1 MSDIIRLLPD
11 SVANQIAAGEVIQ
24 RPASVVKELMEN
36 ALDAG
41 AATITVEVTQAGKDL
56 IRVTDDGSG
65 MSETDA
71 RLAFERHA
79 TSKIRK
85 AEDLFAIRTMGF
97 RGEALASIAAVAQVE
112 LRTKRQED
120 ELGTHIIIA
129 ASRVESQQ
137 PVACPDGSSF
147 SVKNLFFN
155 IPARRKF
162 LKTNNTELKH
172 IITEFQRI
180 VLTHPHISFRLR
192 HNDTDIYHLPAVAN
206 LRQRITGIFGKAA
219 NAHLIPLETDTSLV
233 KVRGFIGKPEF
244 AKKTFG
250 EQYFFTNGRFMKHP
264 YFHRAVTEAYQ
275 KLLPPEAVPS
285 YFIYFE
291 TDPGR
296 IDINIHPTKTEIKF
310 EDERSVWQ
318 ILHASVKEALGRFNI
333 VPSLDFEGGT
343 PIDIPVAR
351 KGQEVR
357 PPEIA
362 VDPNYNPFEEEKK
375 NTASS
380 FAGRRPVAPSR
391 KEILQYWE
399 KAYEGLADTSAPP
412 AESSTDDEEQIP
424 AASGTAFLQFKQ
436 KYILFAVKSGL
447 MFIDQRRA
455 HERILFET
463 YLRSLQEERAPAQQR
478 LFPVVLRLDPADMLI
493 LGEIGEEIEKLGISL
508 TQEQENSVTINGLP
522 GNTGNSDPEA
532 LLRSLIDHYKISEN
546 DPTVKTREKIA
557 AAMAAAAAIPYGKI
571 LGGEEMRDLTD
582 RLFACSEPAFTPG
595 GKPVFYILPAGDLE
609 KQFE

>member
-1 MSDIIRLLPD
+1 MADIIRLLPD

-36 ALDAG
+36 AIDAG
-41 AATITVEVTQAGKDL
+41 AATVTVEVTQAGKNL
-56 IRVTDDGSG
+56 IRVTDDGCG

-112 LRTKRQED
+112 LRTKRRED

-137 PVACPDGSSF
+137 PVACPEGSSF

-162 LKTNNTELKH
+162 LKTNTTELKH
-172 IITEFQRI
+172 IVTEFQRI
-180 VLTHPHISFRLR
+180 VLTHPNISFRLL
-192 HNDTDIYHLPAVAN
+192 HNDTGIYHLPAAAN
-206 LRQRITGIFGKAA
+206 LRQRITGVFGKGA

-233 KVRGFIGKPEF
+233 KIRGFVGKPEF
-244 AKKTFG
+244 ARKTFG
-250 EQYFFTNGRFMKHP
+250 EQFFFTNGRFMKHP

-275 KLLPPEAVPS
+275 NLLPAEAIPS

-291 TDPGR
+291 TGPDR

-318 ILHASVKEALGRFNI
+318 ILHASVKEALGKFSI

-343 PIDIPVAR
+343 PIDIPVKR
-351 KGQEVR
+351 PGREVR
-357 PPEIA
+357 TPEVP
-362 VDPNYNPFEEEKK
+362 VDPAFNPFDEEKK
-375 NTASS
+375 SPGPRY
-380 FAGRRPVAPSR
+380 AGPPPTPSQ
-391 KEILQYWE
+391 KDVLQHWE
-399 KAYEGLADTSAPP
+399 KAYEGLPSATTPERDEGEP
-412 AESSTDDEEQIP
+412 AP
-424 AASGTAFLQFKQ
+424 AATGSAFLQFKQ
-436 KYILFAVKSGL
+436 RYILFAVKSGL

-455 HERILFET
+455 HERILFEEFMH
-463 YLRSLQEERAPAQQR
+463 LLQEDHAPAQQR
-478 LFPVVLRLDPADMLI
+478 LFPVTLRLEATDL
-493 LGEIGEEIEKLGISL
+493 LVLEEIRPDVEKLGIAL
-508 TQEQENSVTINGLP
+508 TILEDAAVQINGLP
-522 GNTGNSDPEA
+522 GNAGNTDPEA

-546 DPTVKTREKIA
+546 DPTAKNREKIA
-557 AAMAAAAAIPYGKI
+557 AAMATAAAIPYGKS
-571 LGGEEMRDLTD
+571 LSGEEMRDLTD
-582 RLFACSEPAFTPG
+582 RLFGCSEPAYTPA
-595 GKPVFYILPAGDLE
+595 GKPVFYILPGAELE

>member
-1 MSDIIRLLPD
+1 MADIIRLLPD

-36 ALDAG
+36 AIDAG
-41 AATITVEVTQAGKDL
+41 ATTVTVEVTQAGKNL
-56 IRVTDDGSG
+56 IRITDDGCG

-112 LRTKRQED
+112 LRTKRRED

-129 ASRVESQQ
+129 ASQVESQQ

-172 IITEFQRI
+172 IVTEFQRI
-180 VLTHPHISFRLR
+180 VLTHPNISFRLL

-206 LRQRITGIFGKAA
+206 LRQRITGVFGKGA

-233 KVRGFIGKPEF
+233 KIRGFVGKPEF

-250 EQYFFTNGRFMKHP
+250 EQFFFTNGRFMKHP

-275 KLLPPEAVPS
+275 NLLPAEAVPS

-291 TDPGR
+291 TDPDR

-318 ILHASVKEALGRFNI
+318 ILHASVKEALGKFSI
-333 VPSLDFEGGT
+333 VPSLDFEGGI

-351 KGQEVR
+351 AGREVH
-357 PPEIA
+357 PPEVPVNTA
-362 VDPNYNPFEEEKK
+362 FNPFDEEKK
-375 NTASS
+375 EPGPAHHDT
-380 FAGRRPVAPSR
+380 RPSTPSQ
-391 KEILQYWE
+391 KDVLQHWE
-399 KAYEGLADTSAPP
+399 RAYEGL
-412 AESSTDDEEQIP
+412 P
-424 AASGTAFLQFKQ
+424 AAAAPERKEETAPVITGNAFLQFKQ
-436 KYILFAVKSGL
+436 RYILFAVKSGL

-455 HERILFET
+455 HERILFEE
-463 YLRSLQEERAPAQQR
+463 YMHLLQEEHAPAQQR
-478 LFPVVLRLDPADMLI
+478 LFPVTLRLDPTDL
-493 LGEIGEEIEKLGISL
+493 LVLEEIRADVEKLGIAL
-508 TQEQENSVTINGLP
+508 TILEDTTVQINGLP
-522 GNTGNSDPEA
+522 GNAGNTDPES

-546 DPTVKTREKIA
+546 DPSAKNREKIA
-557 AAMAAAAAIPYGKI
+557 AAMAVAAAIPYGKT
-571 LGGEEMRDLTD
+571 LSGKEMRDLTD
-582 RLFACSEPAFTPG
+582 RLFGCSEPAYTPS
-595 GKPVFYILPAGDLE
+595 GKPVFYILPGNDLE

>member
-41 AATITVEVTQAGKDL
+41 ASSVTVEVTQAGKDL
-56 IRVTDDGSG
+56 IRVTDDGCG

-112 LRTKRQED
+112 LRTKRKED

-129 ASRVESQQ
+129 GSRVENQQ

-180 VLTHPHISFRLR
+180 VLTHPQIAFRLR
-192 HNDTDIYHLPAVAN
+192 HNETDIYHLPAVAN
-206 LRQRITGIFGKAA
+206 LRQRITGVFGKNA

-233 KVRGFIGKPEF
+233 NIRGFVGKPEF

-250 EQYFFTNGRFMKHP
+250 EQFFFTNGRFMKHP

-318 ILHASVKEALGRFNI
+318 ILHASVKEALGKFNI
-333 VPSLDFEGGT
+333 VPSLDFDGGA

-357 PPEIA
+357 PPEITINP
-362 VDPNYNPFEEEKK
+362 DFNPFEEEKK
-375 NTASS
+375 EQGLSRS
-380 FAGRRPVAPSR
+380 GPRPVTPSQ
-391 KEILQYWE
+391 KDVLQYWE
-399 KAYEGLADTSAPP
+399 KAYEGLPSA
-412 AESSTDDEEQIP
+412 SSLPEQLETEREEPSP
-424 AASGTAFLQFKQ
+424 AASGSAFLQFKQ

-447 MFIDQRRA
+447 MFVDQRRA
-455 HERILFET
+455 HERILFEE
-463 YLRSLQEERAPAQQR
+463 YLRSLQEEHTPAQQR
-478 LFPVVLRLDPADMLI
+478 LFPVVLQLAPADMLI
-493 LGEIGEEIEKLGISL
+493 LEEIRGEVEKLGISL
-508 TQEQENSVTINGLP
+508 TISGKNSVEINGLP
-522 GNTGNSDPEA
+522 GNAGTTDPA
-532 LLRSLIDHYKISEN
+532 LLLHSLIDHYKISEN
-546 DPTVKTREKIA
+546 DPSVKTREKIA
-557 AAMAAAAAIPYGKI
+557 AAMAVAAAIPYGKT
-571 LGGEEMRDLTD
+571 LTGEEMRDLTD
-582 RLFACSEPAFTPG
+582 RLFGCSEPTFTPS
-595 GKPVFYILPAGDLE
+595 GKPVFYILPGSDLE

>member
-1 MSDIIRLLPD
+1 MADIIRLLPD

-36 ALDAG
+36 AIDAG
-41 AATITVEVTQAGKDL
+41 AATVTVEVTQAGKNL
-56 IRVTDDGSG
+56 IRVTDDGCG

-112 LRTKRQED
+112 LRTKRRED
-120 ELGTHIIIA
+120 ELGTHIVIA

-137 PVACPDGSSF
+137 PVACAEGSSF

-162 LKTNNTELKH
+162 LKTNTTELKH
-172 IITEFQRI
+172 IVTEFQRI
-180 VLTHPHISFRLR
+180 VLTHPNISFRLL
-192 HNDTDIYHLPAVAN
+192 HNDTEIYHLPAAAN
-206 LRQRITGIFGKAA
+206 LRQRITGVFGKGA

-233 KVRGFIGKPEF
+233 KIRGFVGKPEF
-244 AKKTFG
+244 ARKTFG
-250 EQYFFTNGRFMKHP
+250 EQFFFTNGRFMKHP

-275 KLLPPEAVPS
+275 NLLPAEAIPS

-291 TDPGR
+291 TGPDR

-318 ILHASVKEALGRFNI
+318 ILHASVKEALGKFSI

-343 PIDIPVAR
+343 PIDIPVKR
-351 KGQEVR
+351 PGREVST
-357 PPEIA
+357 PEVP
-362 VDPNYNPFEEEKK
+362 VDPAFNPFDEEKK
-375 NTASS
+375 STAPRY
-380 FAGRRPVAPSR
+380 AGPPPTPSQ
-391 KEILQYWE
+391 KDVLQHWE
-399 KAYEGLADTSAPP
+399 KAYEGLPSATTPERDQGEP
-412 AESSTDDEEQIP
+412 AP
-424 AASGTAFLQFKQ
+424 AATGSAFLQFKQ
-436 KYILFAVKSGL
+436 RYILFAVKSGL

-455 HERILFET
+455 HERILFEE
-463 YLRSLQEERAPAQQR
+463 YMHLLQEDHAPAQQR
-478 LFPVVLRLDPADMLI
+478 LFPVTLRLEATDL
-493 LGEIGEEIEKLGISL
+493 LVLEEIRADVEKLGIAL
-508 TQEQENSVTINGLP
+508 TIPEDAAVQINGLP
-522 GNTGNSDPEA
+522 GNAGNTDPEA

-546 DPTVKTREKIA
+546 DPTAKNREKIA
-557 AAMAAAAAIPYGKI
+557 AAMAAAAAIPYGKS
-571 LGGEEMRDLTD
+571 LSGEEMRDLTD
-582 RLFACSEPAFTPG
+582 RLFGCSEPAYTPA
-595 GKPVFYILPAGDLE
+595 GKPVFYILPGAELE

>member
-41 AATITVEVTQAGKDL
+41 ASSVTVEVTQAGKDL
-56 IRVTDDGSG
+56 IRVTDDGCG

-112 LRTKRQED
+112 LRTKRKED

-129 ASRVESQQ
+129 GSRVESQQ

-180 VLTHPHISFRLR
+180 VLTHPHIAFRLR
-192 HNDTDIYHLPAVAN
+192 HNETDIYHLPAVAN
-206 LRQRITGIFGKAA
+206 LRQRITGVFGKKA

-233 KVRGFIGKPEF
+233 NIRGFVGKPEF

-250 EQYFFTNGRFMKHP
+250 EQFFFTNGRFMKHP
-264 YFHRAVTEAYQ
+264 YFHKAVTEAYQ

-318 ILHASVKEALGRFNI
+318 ILHASVKEALGKFNI
-333 VPSLDFEGGT
+333 VPSLDFDGGT
-343 PIDIPVAR
+343 PVDIPVAR
-351 KGQEVR
+351 RGQEVR
-357 PPEIA
+357 PPEIIINP
-362 VDPNYNPFEEEKK
+362 DFNPFEEEKK
-375 NTASS
+375 EQGLSRS
-380 FAGRRPVAPSR
+380 GPRPVTPSQ
-391 KEILQYWE
+391 KDVLQYWE
-399 KAYEGLADTSAPP
+399 KAYEGLPSA
-412 AESSTDDEEQIP
+412 SSLPEQLETGREEPSP
-424 AASGTAFLQFKQ
+424 AASGSAFLQFKQ

-447 MFIDQRRA
+447 MFVDQRRA
-455 HERILFET
+455 HERILFEE
-463 YLRSLQEERAPAQQR
+463 YLRLLQEEHTPAQQR
-478 LFPVVLRLDPADMLI
+478 LFPVVLQLDPADMLI
-493 LGEIGEEIEKLGISL
+493 LEEIRGEVEKLGISL
-508 TQEQENSVTINGLP
+508 TVNGENSVQINGLP
-522 GNTGNSDPEA
+522 GNAGNTDPA
-532 LLRSLIDHYKISEN
+532 LLLHSLIDHYKISEN
-546 DPTVKTREKIA
+546 DPSVKTREKIA
-557 AAMAAAAAIPYGKI
+557 AAMAVAAAIPYGKT
-571 LGGEEMRDLTD
+571 LTGEEMRDLTD
-582 RLFACSEPAFTPG
+582 RLFGCSEPTFTPS
-595 GKPVFYILPAGDLE
+595 GKPVFYILPGSDLE